1 MMEELQLAASDRTTL
16 YVHCWRSEKPKAVIL
31 LSHGMTEHSLRYD
44 RFGQFL
50 NQHQISL
57 YCHDQRGH
65 GKTGQTVLGHLRKG
79 IDWNLMIND
88 LFSIKKKVI
97 DTESDCPVFLM
108 GHSMG
113 SFLVRR
119 TVQLRPAMF
128 DGLILSGT
136 GDGQGIFGK
145 AGVKMATIGCLF
157 AGQEAYAERLQKMMF
172 GGFNKAVE
180 NPQTDFDWLSRDE
193 IEVNCYINDERCGF
207 LCTNGFYHELL
218 QGIQLANDPQNI
230 ASMKKDLPVYIFSG
244 DKDPVGNLGKGIQHV
259 QGIFLDAG
267 LENVTVRF
275 YPGGRHEMLN
285 EINRE
290 IVMEDLLLWLEA
302 ELVKQDEQQE
312 ARNEQIQGSF
322 S

>member
-1 MMEELQLAASDRTTL
+1 MEEMKLAASDRTAL
-16 YVHCWRSEKPKAVIL
+16 YVHCWQVEEPKAVIL
-31 LSHGMTEHSLRYD
+31 LSHGMAEHSLRYE

-50 NQHQISL
+50 NQHRISL

-65 GKTGQTVLGHLRKG
+65 GKTGQMFLGHLRKG

-88 LFSIKKKVI
+88 LFSIKKKII
-97 DTESDCPVFLM
+97 DTKSHCPVFLM

-145 AGVKMATIGCLF
+145 AGVRMAVLGCLF
-157 AGQEAYAERLQKMMF
+157 AGQEAYAEKLQKMMF

-180 NPQTDFDWLSRDE
+180 CPQTDFDWLSRDAA
-193 IEVNCYINDERCGF
+193 EVDHYLDDKQCGF

-218 QGIQLANDPQNI
+218 KGIQLANDPQNI
-230 ASMKKDLPVYIFSG
+230 ASMKKNLPIYIFSG
-244 DKDPVGNLGKGIQHV
+244 DKDPVGNLGKGVQHV
-259 QGIFLDAG
+259 HEMFLNAG
-267 LENVTVRF
+267 MENVTVHL

-285 EINRE
+285 EMNRE
-290 IVMEDLLLWLEA
+290 IVMGDLLHWLESEVA
-302 ELVKQDEQQE
+302 KQNEQQGVQ
-312 ARNEQIQGSF
+312 NEQVQGCF